1 MVLSL
6 MADALGSR
14 RRGAPRTWQHT
25 ITRSVSD
32 RGAATVRSML
42 APGYSIIP
50 DCLVPMNPLGD
61 GTVAAQVSRVR
72 STPSEDL
79 VAELV
84 ADFGAMDPPRHWRS
98 AMDRPREWLDSY
110 AEALAETWEVTEP
123 LWSRGRPLLDREVE
137 RIGTAAVRGGL
148 DALLGTFHPRLSFSD
163 GVLRFADPQPAR
175 YELGGRRLVLAPIP
189 SGPRAFLA
197 NLDQEDEVWIAYPVP
212 GVGNLWSMN
221 ADQAPKS
228 DDALTL
234 VLGPVRA
241 ALLRALDRPLT
252 MTELARRAGC
262 TPSTLSYHC
271 DRLVA
276 TDLVE
281 RRRTGT
287 AIRVS
292 RTVRGSELVDLLLSS
307 APSQ

>member
-1 MVLSL
+1 M
-6 MADALGSR
+6 
-14 RRGAPRTWQHT
+14 
-25 ITRSVSD
+25 
-32 RGAATVRSML
+32 
-42 APGYSIIP
+42 
-50 DCLVPMNPLGD
+50 
-61 GTVAAQVSRVR
+61 
-72 STPSEDL
+72 
-79 VAELV
+79 
-84 ADFGAMDPPRHWRS
+84 
-98 AMDRPREWLDSY
+98 
-110 AEALAETWEVTEP
+110 
-123 LWSRGRPLLDREVE
+123 
-137 RIGTAAVRGGL
+137 
-148 DALLGTFHPRLSFSD
+148 
-163 GVLRFADPQPAR
+163 
-175 YELGGRRLVLAPIP
+175 
-189 SGPRAFLA
+189 
-197 NLDQEDEVWIAYPVP
+197 P